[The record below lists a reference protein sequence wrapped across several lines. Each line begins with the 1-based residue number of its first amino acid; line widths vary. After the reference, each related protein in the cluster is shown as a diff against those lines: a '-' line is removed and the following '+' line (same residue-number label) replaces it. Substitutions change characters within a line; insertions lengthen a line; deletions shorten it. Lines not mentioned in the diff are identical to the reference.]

1 MNKIVMSLG
10 LLVFFISLI
19 IYSQQGL
26 DIVEVLKRSFAVFF
40 VVTFMFTILAIL
52 FIKAINQTSLKKAQK
67 MKDKIS
73 GIDHE

>member
-10 LLVFFISLI
+10 LLVFFIAVI

-26 DIVEVLKRSFAVFF
+26 DIVEVLKRAFAVFF

-52 FIKAINQTSLKKAQK
+52 FIRAINQASLKKAQK